1 MSANTVIIDA
11 KLGSELIRR
20 ARQNQRKRSHYN
32 LHQSYDDPVQRLCI
46 AMLADTYIRPHQ
58 HPQLYKWELLVAIE
72 GQCEV
77 VVFDRM
83 GQIAE
88 RVRLAEGGKT
98 TAVQIAPQTLHTIYP
113 VDGSAIVMEVKP
125 GPYTPIQPA
134 DFAAWAPEEGG
145 DQVSTFQKWLYEAA
159 LGDCYRQST

>member
-1 MSANTVIIDA
+1 MPAKTVKINA
-11 KLGSELIRR
+11 ELSSELIGI

-46 AMLADTYIRPHQ
+46 AMLADTYIRPHL
-58 HPQLYKWELLVAIE
+58 HPQPYKWELLIAIE
-72 GQCEV
+72 GQCGV
-77 VVFDRM
+77 VIFDRM
-83 GQIAE
+83 GCIAE
-88 RVRLAEGGKT
+88 QLRLAGSGKT

-145 DQVSTFQKWLYEAA
+145 EQVCLFQKWLYEAN
-159 LGDCYRQST
+159 LGDCYRQMT